1 MVATNIE
8 KYFKDSLVRRVE
20 QMQELKQKIALQ
32 QATNTRRE
40 RAKRALIE
48 KHKQSR
54 SSQRL
59 VETYKRSVETI
70 RAQKEAARS
79 ANLRAAGATERHVVS
94 KEDLN
99 AAEKRRVLES
109 FVENDEAL
117 GLLLD
122 FISNK
127 HLQKPGDSP
136 AAATG
141 ASG

>member
-1 MVATNIE
+1 M
-8 KYFKDSLVRRVE
+8 
-20 QMQELKQKIALQ
+20 
-32 QATNTRRE
+32 
-40 RAKRALIE
+40 
-48 KHKQSR
+48 
-54 SSQRL
+54 
-59 VETYKRSVETI
+59 
-70 RAQKEAARS
+70 
-79 ANLRAAGATERHVVS
+79 S

>member
-1 MVATNIE
+1 
-8 KYFKDSLVRRVE
+8 
-20 QMQELKQKIALQ
+20 MQELKQKIALQ
-32 QATNTRRE
+32 QATNARRE
-40 RAKRALIE
+40 RAKRVLIE

-59 VETYKRSVETI
+59 VETFKRSVETI
-70 RAQKEAARS
+70 RTQKEVARQ
-79 ANLRAAGATERHVVS
+79 ANLKAPGAAERHVVS

-127 HLQKPGDSP
+127 HLQKPGESP

>member
-1 MVATNIE
+1 M
-8 KYFKDSLVRRVE
+8 
-20 QMQELKQKIALQ
+20 
-32 QATNTRRE
+32 
-40 RAKRALIE
+40 
-48 KHKQSR
+48 
-54 SSQRL
+54 
-59 VETYKRSVETI
+59 ETFKRSVETI

-79 ANLRAAGATERHVVS
+79 ANLKAAGATERHLVS

-127 HLQKPGDSP
+127 HLQKPGEPP
-136 AAATG
+136 AAGTG
-141 ASG
+141 TSG